1 MGRLAVS
8 LLYIPLYTKLLYKA
22 ENRCIRRYIHC
33 LTRVAS
39 RPSTAIQLYSAI
51 QRCIL
56 YSYTVLY
63 TIQPLQHP
71 SELELTLLCCECALC
86 CPLLRCCLLFLRS
99 NSYLARISGPSG
111 TVYRRPSHCGW
122 AASCVHRG
130 PCTSSRFDTPLL
142 LYLYTFYTAPH
153 VPTRWLVP
161 ARVRAPHGIAQ
172 QNGEYKYGKALAP
185 GPPRL

>member
-1 MGRLAVS
+1 LRHGPPQ
-8 LLYIPLYTKLLYKA
+8 LYSYTA
-22 ENRCIRRYIHC
+22 
-33 LTRVAS
+33 
-39 RPSTAIQLYSAI
+39 LYSAI
-51 QRCIL
+51 ERCIL

-99 NSYLARISGPSG
+99 NSYLARK
-111 TVYRRPSHCGW
+111 VYRALLGQYT
-122 AASCVHRG
+122 AARVTVAGLRRV
-130 PCTSSRFDTPLL
+130 CTAAPAPAPASTPLYCSTYIRFTQRL
-142 LYLYTFYTAPH
+142 TYPH
-153 VPTRWLVP
+153 GGGWLVP

>member
-1 MGRLAVS
+1 MCS
-8 LLYIPLYTKLLYKA
+8 LL
-22 ENRCIRRYIHC
+22 R
-33 LTRVAS
+33 
-39 RPSTAIQLYSAI
+39 
-51 QRCIL
+51 
-56 YSYTVLY
+56 
-63 TIQPLQHP
+63 
-71 SELELTLLCCECALC
+71 
-86 CPLLRCCLLFLRS
+86 PLLRCCPACS
-99 NSYLARISGPSG
+99 SYGLILISR
-111 TVYRRPSHCGW
+111 VYRALLGQYT
-122 AASCVHRG
+122 AARVTVAGLRRAVHRG